1 MTDRKL
7 GNWGGPI
14 IAYVL
19 VVAVNAA
26 ANIVPIGG
34 LRTGDVADKYAS
46 LFTPAG
52 YTFRIWSVI
61 YLALACYVVYQALPA
76 QRGNTALAGIGRLF
90 IWSSA
95 ANALWMFAW
104 HYEFIAVSLVLML
117 VMLVLLVT
125 IYRRL
130 EFGNDSTSIGERL
143 FINLPFSI
151 YTAWISVATIANI
164 SALQAAMDWN
174 DQWMGSVEWTLL
186 KLAIAGTIA
195 AAVSVRNRDFIFA
208 LVIAWAAIGIA
219 NGQPGAPEV
228 AGAATVTGAIA
239 LMLAAYEL
247 FRRAR

>member
-1 MTDRKL
+1 MNDRKL

-76 QRGNTALAGIGRLF
+76 QRGNDTLAGIGRLF
-90 IWSSA
+90 VWSSA
-95 ANALWMFAW
+95 ANALWIFAW
-104 HYEFIAVSLVLML
+104 HYEFIAVSLLLML
-117 VMLVLLVT
+117 VMLVLLVM
-125 IYRRL
+125 IYRKL

-143 FINLPFSI
+143 FINLPFAI
-151 YTAWISVATIANI
+151 YTAWISVATIANV
-164 SALQAAMDWN
+164 SAMQAAVGWN
-174 DQWMGSVEWTLL
+174 DQWMSGAEWTLL
-186 KLAIAGTIA
+186 KIAVAGAVA
-195 AAVSVRNRDFIFA
+195 AAVAVRNRDFVFA

-219 NGQPGAPEV
+219 NGQAAAPEV
-228 AGAATVTGAIA
+228 AGAATVAGAIA

-247 FRRAR
+247 LRRAR